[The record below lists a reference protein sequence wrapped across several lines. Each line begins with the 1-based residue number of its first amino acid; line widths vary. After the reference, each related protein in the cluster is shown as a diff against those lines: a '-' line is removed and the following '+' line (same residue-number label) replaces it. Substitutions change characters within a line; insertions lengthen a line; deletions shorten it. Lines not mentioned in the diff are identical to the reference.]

1 MREPL
6 PGYHLL
12 KLTLDLALGEAL
24 REVLEIRQVFAP
36 DGDVSLEQVENNWI
50 LVSYKKILRWMWYD
64 TETDK

>member
-1 MREPL
+1 MRERL

-12 KLTLDLALGEAL
+12 KLTLDLTLGEAL
-24 REVLEIRQVFAP
+24 GELLEIWQVIAP

-50 LVSYKKILRWMWYD
+50 LVSYKNIGWRWYD